1 MRGCRSTIPSA
12 SIILSPARIQ
22 EVLMSRALS
31 ALLALPLC
39 GLFLPLSQLPPPT
52 APDAF
57 SHPQLVSIAGYEG
70 DVMEPF
76 LTRDGKYL
84 FFNNR
89 NDPGV
94 NTNLYWA
101 DRVDDLHF
109 RYRGEIAGVNTANL
123 EAVAS
128 MDTSGNFYFVSNR
141 SYSKTASTLYR
152 AKFADGALANI
163 ELIRGVSLN
172 RHGIVNFDAEISADG
187 NTLYFVESEF
197 SWRGQPKS
205 ARILLGRRHGN
216 EFQRDPASETILQA
230 INTGNF
236 SYAPATSASE
246 CEIFFTRLDSTGP
259 AIYTARRADRTRPF
273 GTPVRIAAINGFAEA
288 PTLSPDEKSL
298 YYHKRENGKFAP
310 YRVTRP

>member
-1 MRGCRSTIPSA
+1 M
-12 SIILSPARIQ
+12 ARI
-22 EVLMSRALS
+22 LP

-39 GLFLPLSQLPPPT
+39 GLLVPVSRPAPPVLPT
-52 APDAF
+52 F
-57 SHPQLVSIAGYEG
+57 SHPRLVIIAGYDG

-76 LTRDGKYL
+76 LTRDGEHL

-94 NTNLYWA
+94 NTNLLWA

-109 RYRGEIAGVNTANL
+109 RYRGEIAGVNTAAL

-128 MDTSGNFYFVSNR
+128 MDSSGNFYFVSNR

-152 AKFADGALANI
+152 ARFADGALTNI
-163 ELIRGVSLN
+163 ELVPGISIARP
-172 RHGIVNFDAEISADG
+172 GIVNFDAEISADG

-197 SWRGQPKS
+197 SWRGHPKS
-205 ARILLGRRHGN
+205 ARILLARRHGN
-216 EFQRDPASETILQA
+216 EFLRDRAGEALLQTINA
-230 INTGNF
+230 GSF

-246 CEIFFTRLDSTGP
+246 CEIFFTRLDPSGP
-259 AIYTARRADRTRPF
+259 AIYSAQRADRGQPF
-273 GTPVRIAAINGFAEA
+273 SAPVRIAAITGFAEA
-288 PTLSPDEKSL
+288 PTLSPDEKCL
-298 YYHKRENGKFAP
+298 YYHQRENGKFVL